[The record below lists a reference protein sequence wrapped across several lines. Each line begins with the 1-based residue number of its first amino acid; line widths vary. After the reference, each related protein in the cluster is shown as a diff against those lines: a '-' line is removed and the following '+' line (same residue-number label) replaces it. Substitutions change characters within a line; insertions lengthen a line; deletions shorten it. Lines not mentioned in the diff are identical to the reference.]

1 VTGCATRRG
10 SRWRSSLSAIKKI
23 ERAGET
29 PTLGKAGLAR
39 AFDQSFDP
47 GEQGDHERE
56 KNEKH
61 EGRNDSEY
69 EFSSSV

>member
-1 VTGCATRRG
+1 M
-10 SRWRSSLSAIKKI
+10 SKLLSAIRKI
-23 ERAGET
+23 KRAGGT
-29 PTLGKAGLAR
+29 PALRKAGLACPYE
-39 AFDQSFDP
+39 QSFDP